1 MTLALSYA
9 QSHPDSV
16 AGLILRGVCL
26 LRPQEIDWFY
36 KQGANALYPF
46 AWEDFLS
53 LLEPVERKN
62 VLSAY
67 YKHLT
72 GSDTSMQQRAAQAWL
87 RWEMGLSFFSKSPYV
102 VDWNGQ
108 EYQIL
113 ASPLVATVETTE
125 SSQKRKEDPRRS
137 PAGQPPA
144 PAPAPAL
151 TPAPAPSPAQADSF
165 SSQPSPSTSPASNP
179 TDESSTSTSRSK
191 RSYMSSQVAQARLE
205 SHYFINGGFF
215 EEDQL
220 IQGVARIRHI
230 PGIIVQGRYDFVC
243 PIVNAFDLHRAWPEA
258 YLRIVPNAGH
268 SMYDEGILYELVRAT
283 DSFRNLKY

>member
-1 MTLALSYA
+1 MGGSWGVTLALSYA

-46 AWEDFLS
+46 AWEELLS

-67 YKHLT
+67 YKRLT
-72 GSDTSMQQRAAQAWL
+72 GSDTSIQQRAAQAWL
-87 RWEMGLSFFSKSPYV
+87 RWEMGLSFFSKSPYLV
-102 VDWNGQ
+102 EWNGQ
-108 EYQIL
+108 EYQTL
-113 ASPLVATVETTE
+113 PSPLAVTAETTE
-125 SSQKRKEDPRRS
+125 SNQNRNQRA

-144 PAPAPAL
+144 PDPAPAPAPIQ
-151 TPAPAPSPAQADSF
+151 TESF
-165 SSQPSPSTSPASNP
+165 SSQPSPSSAPASNP
-179 TDESSTSTSRSK
+179 TYRFSTSTSQR
-191 RSYMSSQVAQARLE
+191 RGSYMSSQVAQARLE

-215 EEDQL
+215 EDDQL
-220 IQGVARIRHI
+220 IQGVTKIRHI

-243 PIVNAFDLHRAWPEA
+243 PIANAFDLHRAWPEA
-258 YLRIVPNAGH
+258 CLRIVPNAGH

-283 DSFRNLKY
+283 DSFKNLKY